1 MSLRLCSEGFHLH
14 PRVAHAAV
22 DLRAGARA
30 VTRGEQPDHRDGL
43 VAPDRSRTGSAVVI
57 AEPLGVP
64 VTVPAVLDVSVLSQP
79 TFVLVT
85 ATGEVD
91 VATCG
96 LLRDELDRLWDAGCE
111 DVVLDLREVTFMDS
125 TGAHALI
132 QHHRRAV
139 DAGKRFSIIDGSG
152 PVARLLELIEISDV
166 LVRAS
171 PDRVG

>member
-1 MSLRLCSEGFHLH
+1 
-14 PRVAHAAV
+14 VV
-22 DLRAGARA
+22 
-30 VTRGEQPDHRDGL
+30 RGGHPDHRDGL
-43 VAPDRSRTGSAVVI
+43 VAP
-57 AEPLGVP
+57 EPELHGFGRRHRRASEVP
-64 VTVPAVLDVSVLSQP
+64 VAVPAVLDVSVSPQS

-96 LLRDELDRLWDAGCE
+96 VLRDELDRLWADGCR
-111 DVVLDLREVTFMDS
+111 DLVLDLREVTFMDS

-152 PVARLLELIEISDV
+152 PVARLLELTELSDV

-171 PDRVG
+171 PDRVP